1 MSVGGFTLGSVIIP
15 GAATQAPRE
24 CEGAA
29 SAGEGPAGEG
39 LAGERLARL
48 RLVDPDEAV
57 ETRPDGQDVDT
68 RSSGGRDANG
78 RGVSGPGVN
87 GPGVNGRG
95 VSGPGVNGPGVR
107 EQGPNEQGPD
117 EQGLDERG
125 ASRRGV
131 NGRELDGPWGE
142 RRLGRELAGWGGP
155 DLRGGGGLGS
165 LGETELSRVE
175 FVVVDLET
183 TGWSPEVA
191 AITEI
196 AAVRVTGAGA
206 VGWGARRGGGTGTR
220 RSDGAGHANGRGER
234 AGHGRRRGN
243 ARDDRDGQAE
253 GARRDGQAEGARR
266 DGQAEG
272 ARRDGQAEGARQE
285 GRAGGRR
292 EFVRLGEFAS
302 LVDPGVPVP
311 PGIAELTGIN
321 DSMLAAA
328 PRLGAVLPRLL
339 EFSRGCVLVAH
350 NAPFD
355 LRFLVAASTDCGV
368 AWPGFTVLD
377 TVMLA
382 RRVMDPDEVAD
393 CKLGTLAGFFG
404 ARTTPSH
411 RALADARATADVLSW
426 LVRRLEH
433 RGIRTIQQ
441 LSAWPDVVA

>member
-1 MSVGGFTLGSVIIP
+1 MSVGGLTLGSVIIP
-15 GAATQAPRE
+15 GVAAQAPRGS
-24 CEGAA
+24 EGAA
-29 SAGEGPAGEG
+29 SAAKGPAEEGP
-39 LAGERLARL
+39 AGERLARL
-48 RLVDPDEAV
+48 RLVSPE
-57 ETRPDGQDVDT
+57 ELTGMGPGGQDA
-68 RSSGGRDANG
+68 SG
-78 RGVSGPGVN
+78 
-87 GPGVNGRG
+87 
-95 VSGPGVNGPGVR
+95 
-107 EQGPNEQGPD
+107 
-117 EQGLDERG
+117 QGLNGQGLNGQG
-125 ASRRGV
+125 ASGQGLGGQDASGQGLNGQGIIRRGV
-131 NGRELDGPWGE
+131 NGRELDGPWGG

-155 DLRGGGGLGS
+155 DLRGGADLGS

-175 FVVVDLET
+175 FAVVDLET

-206 VGWGARRGGGTGTR
+206 VGWGSRHRV
-220 RSDGAGHANGRGER
+220 
-234 AGHGRRRGN
+234 
-243 ARDDRDGQAE
+243 
-253 GARRDGQAEGARR
+253 RRDGGA
-266 DGQAEG
+266 
-272 ARRDGQAEGARQE
+272 
-285 GRAGGRR
+285 GRG

-311 PGIAELTGIN
+311 PGIAELTGIT

-328 PRLGAVLPRLL
+328 PRLRAVLPRLL

-355 LRFLVAASTDCGV
+355 LRFLVAGCGDCGV
-368 AWPGFTVLD
+368 TWPGFTVLD

-404 ARTTPSH
+404 ARTAPSH

-426 LVRRLEH
+426 LVRRLEY

>member
-1 MSVGGFTLGSVIIP
+1 M
-15 GAATQAPRE
+15 
-24 CEGAA
+24 
-29 SAGEGPAGEG
+29 
-39 LAGERLARL
+39 
-48 RLVDPDEAV
+48 
-57 ETRPDGQDVDT
+57 
-68 RSSGGRDANG
+68 
-78 RGVSGPGVN
+78 
-87 GPGVNGRG
+87 
-95 VSGPGVNGPGVR
+95 
-107 EQGPNEQGPD
+107 
-117 EQGLDERG
+117 
-125 ASRRGV
+125 
-131 NGRELDGPWGE
+131 
-142 RRLGRELAGWGGP
+142 
-155 DLRGGGGLGS
+155 
-165 LGETELSRVE
+165 
-175 FVVVDLET
+175 VDLET

-196 AAVRVTGAGA
+196 AAVRVAGAGA
-206 VGWGARRGGGTGTR
+206 VGWG
-220 RSDGAGHANGRGER
+220 S
-234 AGHGRRRGN
+234 RRRGN
-243 ARDDRDGQAE
+243 GTRPGN
-253 GARRDGQAEGARR
+253 GARPGGGGGPGGGA
-266 DGQAEG
+266 GPG
-272 ARRDGQAEGARQE
+272 A
-285 GRAGGRR
+285 GRR

-302 LVDPGVPVP
+302 LVSTGVAVP
-311 PGIAELTGIN
+311 PGIAELTGIT

-355 LRFLVAASTDCGV
+355 LRFLVAGCGDCGV

-404 ARTTPSH
+404 ARTAPSH

>member
-1 MSVGGFTLGSVIIP
+1 VGGFTLGSVIIP
-15 GAATQAPRE
+15 GAATQALRG

-29 SAGEGPAGEG
+29 SAGEGSVEEVP
-39 LAGERLARL
+39 AGERLARL
-48 RLVDPDEAV
+48 RLVGTGP
-57 ETRPDGQDVDT
+57 G
-68 RSSGGRDANG
+68 G
-78 RGVSGPGVN
+78 RGVGTREDGQRDADRQGIN
-87 GPGVNGRG
+87 G
-95 VSGPGVNGPGVR
+95 
-107 EQGPNEQGPD
+107 
-117 EQGLDERG
+117 L
-125 ASRRGV
+125 
-131 NGRELDGPWGE
+131 ELDGPWGG

-155 DLRGGGGLGS
+155 DLRGGADPGS

-206 VGWGARRGGGTGTR
+206 VGWGSRRGGTGTR
-220 RSDGAGHANGRGER
+220 RSGA
-234 AGHGRRRGN
+234 
-243 ARDDRDGQAE
+243 
-253 GARRDGQAEGARR
+253 GARRDGGTGRDGGARRGGGVRRGGGARR
-266 DGQAEG
+266 DGWTG
-272 ARRDGQAEGARQE
+272 RDGGARQ
-285 GRAGGRR
+285 GGGAGVRG

-302 LVDPGVPVP
+302 LVNPGVPVP
-311 PGIAELTGIN
+311 PGIAELTGIT

-328 PRLGAVLPRLL
+328 PRLGTVLPRLL

-404 ARTTPSH
+404 ARTAPSH

>member
-29 SAGEGPAGEG
+29 SAGEGPAGEGPAGEGLAGEG

-68 RSSGGRDANG
+68 RSSGGRDA
-78 RGVSGPGVN
+78 
-87 GPGVNGRG
+87 NGRG

-155 DLRGGGGLGS
+155 DLRGGDGLGS

-220 RSDGAGHANGRGER
+220 RSNGAGHA
-234 AGHGRRRGN
+234 
-243 ARDDRDGQAE
+243 D
-253 GARRDGQAEGARR
+253 
-266 DGQAEG
+266 
-272 ARRDGQAEGARQE
+272 

-404 ARTTPSH
+404 ARTAPSH